1 MKRDYKR
8 FSISIKERI
17 AVLRITRIKKKN
29 AIDTIMINE
38 ISDICRFLNNDE
50 NIGAVIIIGSADI
63 FSSGGDIGDWGS
75 LSTNDFVNSW
85 LREGNLAFD
94 ALAGLKQPVI
104 AVLNGP
110 TLGGG
115 LELAAC
121 ADYRIGE
128 VGCEIGQ
135 PETLLGVIP
144 GWSGTQRLRHRFGGQ
159 IVRRMAIFGEIF
171 SAEDSF
177 TLGLIDQIEETGDG
191 LNAAISLAK
200 RILKRGQLATQV
212 TKMLINYDEQDGRSK
227 TLEMLAG
234 QLIHPGDE
242 VREGVQAFSEK
253 RPPNHNK
260 T

>member
-1 MKRDYKR
+1 MRLDYKR
-8 FSISIKERI
+8 FSISIKKRI
-17 AVLRITRIKKKN
+17 AVLRITRIEKKN
-29 AIDTIMINE
+29 AIDTIMITE
-38 ISDICRFLNNDE
+38 IADICRFLNNDE
-50 NIGAVIIIGSADI
+50 NIGAVIITGSTDI
-63 FSSGGDIGDWGS
+63 FSAGGDIGDWGS
-75 LSTNDFVNSW
+75 LSTNVFVHSW

-144 GWSGTQRLRHRFGGQ
+144 GWSGTQRLRRRFGGQ
-159 IVRRMAIFGEIF
+159 IVRRMAIFGEVF
-171 SAEDSF
+171 SAEESL
-177 TLGLIDQIEETGDG
+177 TLGLIDQLEETGDG
-191 LNAAISLAK
+191 LNAAISLAQ
-200 RILKRGQLATQV
+200 RVLKRGQLATQV
-212 TKMLINYDEQDGRSK
+212 TKMLINYDEQDGSTK

-234 QLIHPGDE
+234 QLIHSGDE
-242 VREGVQAFSEK
+242 VKEGILAFSEK
-253 RPPNHNK
+253 RPPTHNK